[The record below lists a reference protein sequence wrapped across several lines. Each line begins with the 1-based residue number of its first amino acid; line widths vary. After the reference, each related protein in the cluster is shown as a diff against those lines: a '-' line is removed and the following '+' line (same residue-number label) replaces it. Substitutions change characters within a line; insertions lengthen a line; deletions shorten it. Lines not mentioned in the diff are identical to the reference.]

1 MLSFVKAR
9 LGFCSLACGLSR
21 VSLLGRMFYYAV
33 RAGRKPGVYKN
44 WDECKAQV
52 DKFPSARYKKF
63 ASEEDAWAF
72 VGIDQNPRPAAQPV
86 QETND
91 VHLPVKC
98 EKKDIKIEKSS
109 PKKRTHG
116 QISSL
121 PEVQSQPKRPRCI
134 KLCDVPQLDENK
146 FTYMGDSTVVYTDGC
161 CSSNGK
167 SKARAGI
174 GVYWG
179 RGHRL
184 NVGDRLDGRQTNQR
198 AEIQAAC
205 RAIEQAKSQNIS
217 KLVLYTDSK
226 FTING
231 QSSENQNVPSMGTSE
246 RDTQL
251 MASLQN
257 TISEEELDDGD
268 EDQTDCKVEGQNPS
282 LVKVK
287 DEACDGNVQTAVGTY
302 RGDEN
307 DGHSLEDYCH
317 STVPAHLRHSCRAP
331 VNVIIGQ
338 VGGGLLPCTSLTSG
352 TPQHSAQES
361 TATHV
366 WGKVAESLP
375 GEHRQPQSLNESFEG
390 DEMTKHEEMLQ
401 AVNSIAQGQLQLIAV
416 VKEMSSTFH
425 KSAKIQTD
433 QIRELISVMHAQT
446 NAIHQSLS
454 SKVPSCSPISSVVT
468 PHSETFHPPKTNS
481 LGPGPFT
488 APQSALHTSL
498 QQAPTPGGSIINSR
512 PQTLS
517 PEHRRSSPRI
527 WLQSKKPHPSGQ
539 Y

>member
-231 QSSENQNVPSMGTSE
+231 ITKWVKNWKKNDWKLTTGKPVINKEDFEKLDELVQDIDVTWMHIPGHAGFAGN
-246 RDTQL
+246 
-251 MASLQN
+251 
-257 TISEEELDDGD
+257 EEADRLAREGACKKI
-268 EDQTDCKVEGQNPS
+268 EDQ
-282 LVKVK
+282 
-287 DEACDGNVQTAVGTY
+287 
-302 RGDEN
+302 
-307 DGHSLEDYCH
+307 
-317 STVPAHLRHSCRAP
+317 
-331 VNVIIGQ
+331 
-338 VGGGLLPCTSLTSG
+338 
-352 TPQHSAQES
+352 
-361 TATHV
+361 
-366 WGKVAESLP
+366 
-375 GEHRQPQSLNESFEG
+375 
-390 DEMTKHEEMLQ
+390 
-401 AVNSIAQGQLQLIAV
+401 
-416 VKEMSSTFH
+416 
-425 KSAKIQTD
+425 
-433 QIRELISVMHAQT
+433 
-446 NAIHQSLS
+446 
-454 SKVPSCSPISSVVT
+454 
-468 PHSETFHPPKTNS
+468 
-481 LGPGPFT
+481 
-488 APQSALHTSL
+488 
-498 QQAPTPGGSIINSR
+498 
-512 PQTLS
+512 
-517 PEHRRSSPRI
+517 
-527 WLQSKKPHPSGQ
+527 
-539 Y
+539 

>member
-9 LGFCSLACGLSR
+9 LGCCSLVYGPSPF
-21 VSLLGRMFYYAV
+21 SLLGRMFYYAV
-33 RAGRKPGVYKN
+33 RAGRKPGVYQN

-63 ASEEDAWAF
+63 ASKEDAWAF
-72 VGIDQNPRPAAQPV
+72 VGIEQNHLPVDQPV

-121 PEVQSQPKRPRCI
+121 PEVQSQSKRPRCI
-134 KLCDVPQLDENK
+134 QLCDVPQLDENK

-184 NVGDRLDGRQTNQR
+184 NVGDRLYGRQTNQR

-231 QSSENQNVPSMGTSE
+231 ITKWVKTWKKNDWKLSTGKPVINKEDFEKLDELVQDIDVTWMHIRGHAGFAGN
-246 RDTQL
+246 
-251 MASLQN
+251 
-257 TISEEELDDGD
+257 EEADRLAREGA
-268 EDQTDCKVEGQNPS
+268 CK
-282 LVKVK
+282 K
-287 DEACDGNVQTAVGTY
+287 
-302 RGDEN
+302 
-307 DGHSLEDYCH
+307 
-317 STVPAHLRHSCRAP
+317 
-331 VNVIIGQ
+331 
-338 VGGGLLPCTSLTSG
+338 
-352 TPQHSAQES
+352 
-361 TATHV
+361 
-366 WGKVAESLP
+366 
-375 GEHRQPQSLNESFEG
+375 
-390 DEMTKHEEMLQ
+390 
-401 AVNSIAQGQLQLIAV
+401 
-416 VKEMSSTFH
+416 
-425 KSAKIQTD
+425 
-433 QIRELISVMHAQT
+433 
-446 NAIHQSLS
+446 
-454 SKVPSCSPISSVVT
+454 
-468 PHSETFHPPKTNS
+468 
-481 LGPGPFT
+481 
-488 APQSALHTSL
+488 
-498 QQAPTPGGSIINSR
+498 
-512 PQTLS
+512 
-517 PEHRRSSPRI
+517 
-527 WLQSKKPHPSGQ
+527 
-539 Y
+539 